1 MELEGEDVEEEILD
15 EEMEKMLQEDN
26 EKTQLPGEWIY
37 DLELKNQSHLSVVAK
52 AKSCSAVGQ
61 QEFLQQPPSDNQLLS
76 EKGKEVEVDISWSQP
91 TAEDKERHQP
101 VTFLEKAKK
110 ATKKQDWGPVI
121 PTRRSSRIM
130 DNGKTVT
137 ENAQEFKRKWS
148 LEDNTGKT
156 KKSTK
161 LHVVSKHLLLSV
173 AKEVGIDV
181 EDGNPILDRMVELD
195 SSRLADMNARCSKTG
210 CSSRSVDTEAGV
222 NEGHNKNK
230 ISSNDNTLEQC
241 VQDGSAD
248 QNLDDQEFGW
258 SKVGPRKR
266 NKKKFK

>member
-1 MELEGEDVEEEILD
+1 
-15 EEMEKMLQEDN
+15 
-26 EKTQLPGEWIY
+26 
-37 DLELKNQSHLSVVAK
+37 
-52 AKSCSAVGQ
+52 
-61 QEFLQQPPSDNQLLS
+61 
-76 EKGKEVEVDISWSQP
+76 
-91 TAEDKERHQP
+91 
-101 VTFLEKAKK
+101 
-110 ATKKQDWGPVI
+110 
-121 PTRRSSRIM
+121 
-130 DNGKTVT
+130 
-137 ENAQEFKRKWS
+137 
-148 LEDNTGKT
+148 
-156 KKSTK
+156 
-161 LHVVSKHLLLSV
+161 LLLSV

-210 CSSRSVDTEAGV
+210 CSSRSVDTEASV